1 MINVFPEEGE
11 TVIQDKYVNLK
22 LGERGALISIVAY
35 IILSAFKLII
45 GQYTGSQ
52 ALRADGLNNTTD
64 IVASIAVLI
73 GLRISQRPPD
83 SDHPYGHWRSE
94 TISSLIASLIMF
106 AVGLN
111 VLYDAATTIFH
122 GHEQTPD
129 SLAAWVGISAGII
142 MYFVYRFNKKLALK
156 ISSSSVLAAA
166 KDNLSDAW
174 VSFGTAAGIFA
185 AQLGFP
191 WLDTVTA
198 FIVGLLICKTG
209 WDIFKEAA
217 FNLSDG
223 FDDKKITDYAD
234 AVRQMQGVEGVASI
248 RARKYGNNTALEMV
262 ILVAPVLGLKE
273 ADAIATR
280 VEKYL
285 VGEFH
290 IMTIS
295 VHVEPNLKKEH

>member
-1 MINVFPEEGE
+1 M
-11 TVIQDKYVNLK
+11 IQDKYENLK
-22 LGERGALISIVAY
+22 LGERGALISIAAY
-35 IILSAFKLII
+35 IVLSVGKLII
-45 GQYTGSQ
+45 GLSTGSQ
-52 ALRADGLNNTTD
+52 ALRADGLNNATD

-73 GLRISQRPPD
+73 GLRISRRPAD

-111 VLYDAATTIFH
+111 VLYDALSAMFQ
-122 GHEQTPD
+122 GHDQRPD
-129 SLAAWVGISAGII
+129 VMAAWVGVFAGTA
-142 MYFVYRFNKKLALK
+142 MYFVYRYNKRLAQK
-156 ISSSSVLAAA
+156 INSASVLAAS

-185 AQLGFP
+185 AQLNLP

-223 FDDKKITDYAD
+223 FDDKKITDYTD
-234 AVRQMQGVEGVASI
+234 AVGKVAGVEGVASI

-262 ILVAPVLGLKE
+262 ILVDPVLDLRE

-280 VEKYL
+280 VEKHL
-285 VGEFH
+285 TDTFH
-290 IMTIS
+290 VLTVS
-295 VHVEPNLKKEH
+295 VHVEPNLKKES

>member
-11 TVIQDKYVNLK
+11 TLIQDKYENLK

-35 IILSAFKLII
+35 IFLSAFKLII
-45 GQYTGSQ
+45 GYGSGSQ
-52 ALRADGLNNTTD
+52 ALRADGLNNATD

-73 GLRISQRPPD
+73 GLRISRRPPD

-94 TISSLIASLIMF
+94 TISSLIASFIMF

-111 VLYDAATTIFH
+111 VLYDAISTIFH
-122 GHEQTPD
+122 GHEQAPD
-129 SLAAWVGISAGII
+129 SLAAWVGISAGIV
-142 MYFVYRFNKKLALK
+142 MCFVYRFNKQLAMK
-156 ISSSSVLAAA
+156 INSSSVLAAA

-174 VSFGTAAGIFA
+174 VSFGTAVGIFT
-185 AQLGFP
+185 AQLGLP
-191 WLDTVTA
+191 LLDTVTA

-209 WDIFKEAA
+209 WDIFREAA

-223 FDDKKITDYAD
+223 FDDKKITDYTD
-234 AVRQMQGVEGVASI
+234 AVIKMKGVEGVASI

-262 ILVAPVLGLKE
+262 ILVDPILRLKE

-280 VEKYL
+280 IEKSL
-285 VGEFH
+285 IEDFH
-290 IMTIS
+290 ILTIS